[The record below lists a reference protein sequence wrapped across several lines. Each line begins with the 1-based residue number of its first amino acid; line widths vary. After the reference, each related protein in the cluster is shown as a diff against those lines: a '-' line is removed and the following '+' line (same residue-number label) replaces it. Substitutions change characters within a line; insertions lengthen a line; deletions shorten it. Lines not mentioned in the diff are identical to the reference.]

1 MKDQSEIFKEFE
13 LEFPGILNWAIE
25 GYRKYQDEGV
35 EEPKEVID
43 AIKVFRND
51 SDTLGRFMEEC
62 CTASDSSVS
71 TEELFD
77 AYKSWCWSNS
87 EFQQYKRKSSLTSE
101 LGKKKYKVSYRGGR
115 KSYLDGYELIVEE
128 ENQIFE
134 LVEEVQPVRELVLEE
149 EEDDF

>member
-1 MKDQSEIFKEFE
+1 MKNQSVIFKEFE
-13 LEFPGILNWAIE
+13 QEFPGILNWAIE
-25 GYRKYQDEGV
+25 GYRKYQSEGV
-35 EEPKEVID
+35 EEPKVVLD
-43 AIKVFRND
+43 AIKEYRSD

-77 AYKSWCWSNS
+77 AYKSWCSSNS

-115 KSYLDGYELIVEE
+115 KSYLDGYELIEEE

-134 LVEEVQPVRELVLEE
+134 SVEEVEPVREREFE